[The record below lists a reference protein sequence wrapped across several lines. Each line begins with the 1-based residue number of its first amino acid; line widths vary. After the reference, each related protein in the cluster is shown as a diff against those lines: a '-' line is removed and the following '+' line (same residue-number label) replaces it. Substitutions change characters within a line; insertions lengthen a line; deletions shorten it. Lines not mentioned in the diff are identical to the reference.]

1 VCFLTFKLKIE
12 AEKLRNVKA
21 GDVLTRVIAIGI
33 GTDVSRYELN
43 DLASSPQ
50 DEHVIILQD
59 TGQLSDVEKQLR
71 NTSCTGR

>member
-1 VCFLTFKLKIE
+1 MCFLTFKLKIE

>member
-1 VCFLTFKLKIE
+1 LTFKLKIE